1 MFSNTNS
8 GAIRSLLRLLRAEA
22 RGDRRASV
30 RRSAEL
36 SVRLSK
42 ARTGIADSRATVV
55 RRELD

>member
-1 MFSNTNS
+1 LL
-8 GAIRSLLRLLRAEA
+8 GAEE

-30 RRSAEL
+30 RLSAEL

-55 RRELD
+55 RRDSIKAAQRGVRDG